1 MSNFNELIPNNSGN
15 FIFIGEA
22 GSGKSEI
29 AINFAIDL
37 AANSNKSIHFFD
49 MDMTKA
55 LFRSRDLSE
64 KLINL
69 GIKVHYQ
76 EQYMDAP
83 TLVGGV
89 NRLLKDEDSIVI
101 MDIGGDYI
109 GARSIGG
116 FAPLLNKDNT
126 VIYYVPVSY
135 THLPAAKQCLLDD
148 EMIKRA
154 YKIGQNIMKSLNT
167 PVKERKWLGEEDM
180 GWCPNCH
187 SNALVLGEVQWD
199 GLHFPVECQ
208 VCGAGGNLEKSET
221 GKWKFVIQEDGLCRD
236 RTTVE
241 GREEHLK
248 EIMHTQGGFLSLIH
262 I

>member
-1 MSNFNELIPNNSGN
+1 MSNFNELIPNNSKN

-22 GSGKSEI
+22 GTGKSEI
-29 AINFAIDL
+29 AINLAIDL
-37 AANSNKSIHFFD
+37 AANSNKTIHFFD

-69 GIKVHYQ
+69 GIRFHYQ

-126 VIYYVPVSY
+126 VIYYVLNSLRPWSYDIEHIDGTLSQILKVS
-135 THLPAAKQCLLDD
+135 HINLDKIKLID
-148 EMIKRA
+148 NSNLGVETKEEDYLEGSKKMIETVTQYMPIEFSCVKRA
-154 YKIGQNIMKSLNT
+154 LYENVVEKVELPIVPIDLYLT
-167 PVKERKWLGEEDM
+167 Y
-180 GWCPNCH
+180 
-187 SNALVLGEVQWD
+187 QW
-199 GLHFPVECQ
+199 V
-208 VCGAGGNLEKSET
+208 
-221 GKWKFVIQEDGLCRD
+221 
-236 RTTVE
+236 
-241 GREEHLK
+241 
-248 EIMHTQGGFLSLIH
+248 
-262 I
+262 

>member
-1 MSNFNELIPNNSGN
+1 MSNFNELIPNNSKN

-29 AINFAIDL
+29 AINLAIDL
-37 AANSNKSIHFFD
+37 AANSNKTIHFFD

-69 GIKVHYQ
+69 GIRFHYQ

-126 VIYYVPVSY
+126 VIYYVLNSLRPWSYDIEHIDGTLSQILKVS
-135 THLPAAKQCLLDD
+135 HINLDKIKLID
-148 EMIKRA
+148 NSNLGVETKEEDYLEGSKKMIETVTQYMPIEFSCVKRA
-154 YKIGQNIMKSLNT
+154 LYENVVEKVELPIVPIDLYLT
-167 PVKERKWLGEEDM
+167 Y
-180 GWCPNCH
+180 
-187 SNALVLGEVQWD
+187 QW
-199 GLHFPVECQ
+199 V
-208 VCGAGGNLEKSET
+208 
-221 GKWKFVIQEDGLCRD
+221 
-236 RTTVE
+236 
-241 GREEHLK
+241 
-248 EIMHTQGGFLSLIH
+248 
-262 I
+262 

>member
-1 MSNFNELIPNNSGN
+1 MSNFNEVIPKNSKN

-37 AANSNKSIHFFD
+37 AANSNKRVHFFD

-69 GIKVHYQ
+69 GIEFHYQ

-116 FAPLLNKDNT
+116 FAPLLNKNNT
-126 VIYYVPVSY
+126 VIYYVLNYLRPWSYDIEHIDGTLSQILKVS
-135 THLPAAKQCLLDD
+135 HINLDK
-148 EMIKRA
+148 IKL
-154 YKIGQNIMKSLNT
+154 IDNSN
-167 PVKERKWLGEEDM
+167 LGVETKEEDYLEGSKKM
-180 GWCPNCH
+180 IETVTQYMSIEFSCVKRELYENV
-187 SNALVLGEVQWD
+187 AEKVQLPIVPIDLYLTYQW
-199 GLHFPVECQ
+199 V
-208 VCGAGGNLEKSET
+208 
-221 GKWKFVIQEDGLCRD
+221 
-236 RTTVE
+236 
-241 GREEHLK
+241 
-248 EIMHTQGGFLSLIH
+248 
-262 I
+262 

>member
-1 MSNFNELIPNNSGN
+1 MSNFNELIPNNSKN

-29 AINFAIDL
+29 AINLAIDL
-37 AANSNKSIHFFD
+37 AANSNKTIHFFD

-69 GIKVHYQ
+69 GIRFHYQ

-83 TLVGGV
+83 TFVGGV

-126 VIYYVPVSY
+126 VIYYVLNSLRPWSYDIEHIDGTLSQILKVS
-135 THLPAAKQCLLDD
+135 HINLDKIKLID
-148 EMIKRA
+148 NSNLGVETKEEDYLEGSKKMIETVTQYMPIEFSCVKRA
-154 YKIGQNIMKSLNT
+154 LYENVVEKVELPIVPIDLYLT
-167 PVKERKWLGEEDM
+167 Y
-180 GWCPNCH
+180 
-187 SNALVLGEVQWD
+187 QW
-199 GLHFPVECQ
+199 V
-208 VCGAGGNLEKSET
+208 
-221 GKWKFVIQEDGLCRD
+221 
-236 RTTVE
+236 
-241 GREEHLK
+241 
-248 EIMHTQGGFLSLIH
+248 
-262 I
+262 

>member
-126 VIYYVPVSY
+126 VIYYVLNSLRPWSYDIEHIDGTLSQILKVS
-135 THLPAAKQCLLDD
+135 HINLDK
-148 EMIKRA
+148 IKL
-154 YKIGQNIMKSLNT
+154 IDNSN
-167 PVKERKWLGEEDM
+167 LGIETKEEDYLEGCKKIIETVTQYM
-180 GWCPNCH
+180 PIEFSCVKRELYKTVADKVELPIVPID
-187 SNALVLGEVQWD
+187 LYLTYQW
-199 GLHFPVECQ
+199 V
-208 VCGAGGNLEKSET
+208 
-221 GKWKFVIQEDGLCRD
+221 
-236 RTTVE
+236 
-241 GREEHLK
+241 
-248 EIMHTQGGFLSLIH
+248 
-262 I
+262 

>member
-126 VIYYVPVSY
+126 VIYYVLNSLRPWSYDIEHIDGTLSQILKVS
-135 THLPAAKQCLLDD
+135 HINLDK
-148 EMIKRA
+148 IKL
-154 YKIGQNIMKSLNT
+154 IDNSN
-167 PVKERKWLGEEDM
+167 LGIETKEEDY
-180 GWCPNCH
+180 
-187 SNALVLGEVQWD
+187 
-199 GLHFPVECQ
+199 
-208 VCGAGGNLEKSET
+208 LE
-221 GKWKFVIQEDGLCRD
+221 I
-236 RTTVE
+236 
-241 GREEHLK
+241 
-248 EIMHTQGGFLSLIH
+248 
-262 I
+262 

>member
-1 MSNFNELIPNNSGN
+1 MSNFNELIPRYSKN

-37 AANSNKSIHFFD
+37 AVNSNKKVHFFD

-69 GIKVHYQ
+69 GIEFHYQ

-126 VIYYVPVSY
+126 VIYYVLNYLRPWSYDIEHIDGTLSQILKVS
-135 THLPAAKQCLLDD
+135 HINLDKIKLID
-148 EMIKRA
+148 NSNLGVETKEEDYLEGSKKMIETVTQYMPIEFSCVKRA
-154 YKIGQNIMKSLNT
+154 LYENVVEKVELPIVPIDLYLT
-167 PVKERKWLGEEDM
+167 Y
-180 GWCPNCH
+180 
-187 SNALVLGEVQWD
+187 QW
-199 GLHFPVECQ
+199 V
-208 VCGAGGNLEKSET
+208 
-221 GKWKFVIQEDGLCRD
+221 
-236 RTTVE
+236 
-241 GREEHLK
+241 
-248 EIMHTQGGFLSLIH
+248 
-262 I
+262 

>member
-126 VIYYVPVSY
+126 VIYYVLNSLRPWSYDIEHIDGTLSQILKVS
-135 THLPAAKQCLLDD
+135 HINLDK
-148 EMIKRA
+148 IKL
-154 YKIGQNIMKSLNT
+154 IDNSN
-167 PVKERKWLGEEDM
+167 LGIETKEEDYLEGCKKIIETVTQYM
-180 GWCPNCH
+180 PI
-187 SNALVLGEVQWD
+187 
-199 GLHFPVECQ
+199 
-208 VCGAGGNLEKSET
+208 NLFSY
-221 GKWKFVIQEDGLCRD
+221 
-236 RTTVE
+236 
-241 GREEHLK
+241 
-248 EIMHTQGGFLSLIH
+248 S
-262 I
+262 

>member
-1 MSNFNELIPNNSGN
+1 MSNFNEVIPKESKN

-29 AINFAIDL
+29 AINLAINL
-37 AANSNKSIHFFD
+37 AVNSNKKVHFFD

-64 KLINL
+64 ELINL
-69 GIKVHYQ
+69 GIEFHYQ

-89 NRLLKDEDSIVI
+89 NHLLRDKDSIVI

-126 VIYYVPVSY
+126 IIYYVLNSLRPWSYDIEHIDGTLSQILKVS
-135 THLPAAKQCLLDD
+135 HINLDR
-148 EMIKRA
+148 IKL
-154 YKIGQNIMKSLNT
+154 IDNSN
-167 PVKERKWLGEEDM
+167 LGVETTEEDY
-180 GWCPNCH
+180 
-187 SNALVLGEVQWD
+187 LK
-199 GLHFPVECQ
+199 
-208 VCGAGGNLEKSET
+208 GNNEIIENVTPYMAIEFSCVK
-221 GKWKFVIQEDGLCRD
+221 
-236 RTTVE
+236 RTIYESVVNKVNLPIVPIDLYLTYEWV
-241 GREEHLK
+241 H
-248 EIMHTQGGFLSLIH
+248 
-262 I
+262 